1 MNNKLNKLLEEYSK
15 ETLIDLYITQNKS
28 QKELSKILG
37 VGLSTTAALLHSYDI
52 KKDSATIVSLR
63 QNTSIQ
69 RYGVDNPAKS
79 QEIKDKIKEA
89 NIKKFGKA

>member
-15 ETLIDLYITQNKS
+15 EALIDLYITQNKS

-37 VGLSTTAALLHSYDI
+37 VGLSTTVALLRSYNI
-52 KKDSATIVSLR
+52 KKDSTTIVSLR
-63 QNTSIQ
+63 QSTSIQ

>member
-1 MNNKLNKLLEEYSK
+1 M
-15 ETLIDLYITQNKS
+15 YITQNKS

-37 VGLSTTAALLHSYDI
+37 VGLSATAALLHSYDI